1 MRKLLTLILGVLGFT
16 TSLPI
21 SIESMTIEEVN
32 TLLEPSPS
40 PSPSK
45 KLYYRYYGVYS
56 PRIMFHEGSTVTD
69 KYWNW
74 YKDFFYKSNDGG
86 PWMMDDAW

>member
-21 SIESMTIEEVN
+21 IMTIEEVN

-45 KLYYRYYGVYS
+45 ELYYRYYDVYP

-74 YKDFFYKSNDGG
+74 YKDFFYKSI
-86 PWMMDDAW
+86 W